1 MIKFFILM
9 GVLVLTIGMI
19 YLLNL
24 KFNILKYFIKRK
36 ISFIFISLL
45 AAFLISLFVQFYENI
60 YRLDNYWINKNGYL
74 LEIIEDKEIISK
86 DENVLQKYL
95 KDFKPSPEENEKWN
109 CYKNFV
115 SKDVNFEMFDIV
127 INSVRILQ
135 FSSIDNTCYK
145 NTSKVFMDIS
155 YILVIVGLSFAI
167 FSLLYKRLNL
177 IIRKKNHS
185 VVIGL
190 NNNSRE
196 LISKLIAK
204 KENIKIYDNDNT
216 NKYINELENSGE
228 IIITGKLEYTI
239 ESNDYEII
247 NAKEIFIINDSD
259 AESLNNLAL
268 ILSKFKHE
276 DRKSEDKTKIYIE
289 IKNREN
295 KALFDKKGIYNKLI
309 TDYYEIY
316 LFSINEIIVQ
326 EMFKDRSLVSN
337 IKKIESGYV
346 ENLKILIVGFND
358 LSEEILYNIL
368 KLGHFDLN
376 KITEVTVIDDN
387 YELLN
392 SKYKTII
399 KRGKEPYENSNE
411 SLWKLEFLPYK
422 CLYEDRGYNRII
434 LCDKELNN
442 GLDILNYINNN
453 YHVQIKEKNTIIQ
466 VFNEHKNINDTINNR
481 DENNF
486 KNFSTFGDI
495 ETTVTLDNIK
505 NNSLYKVAE
514 YTNDFKE
521 TDESKKWINIDSFTI
536 ESNITEKLHMNIK
549 LNHFDLKINTSSSNK
564 EIDDLIN
571 SYYKE
576 KKQELLNILKD
587 YIEIDQFKKLPK
599 VFDNFIKNYK
609 DEKFELFDNIKLDY
623 NLCNKIEQKFN
634 NGLDLKITIEDLFKI
649 IDYDKDKEELSIKI
663 KKLKLLIQN
672 LRLSYNEKLKNN
684 FDKLIKTLEEYDN
697 LEKEIIDISSEKFQN
712 IKKDYL
718 DEIRNLGLKTR
729 KDYLD
734 FFNTLKKELINKETT
749 NEFESLN
756 FIKLSNESKKEL
768 DEFYDK
774 YKKLEVDQKLIDLE
788 NNKFKLNV
796 CFLFSSIELFLKSN
810 EKQVETIIDNLAQIE
825 HTRWNAYHILNGWE
839 RRKIKEKDMIKKEHF
854 DLCDWETLK
863 EDDPYVV
870 KYDYKNIYQIPF
882 VAYCLGFE
890 IMKIEEEGI

>member
-1 MIKFFILM
+1 MAKPQINKS
-9 GVLVLTIGMI
+9 T
-19 YLLNL
+19 
-24 KFNILKYFIKRK
+24 
-36 ISFIFISLL
+36 
-45 AAFLISLFVQFYENI
+45 LISLMLHLFIGIALLIFSNTTNVLVPSRSDGVEVSLVSMPNQTVEPYTPPIKAQTAPIKTLDTPADINVKQNNKPVPAPKPKVETPKPIVKPIPTPTPAPVQATPQPTKVQTKVKP
-60 YRLDNYWINKNGYL
+60 INKKAQ
-74 LEIIEDKEIISK
+74 IKEVKI
-86 DENVLQKYL
+86 
-95 KDFKPSPEENEKWN
+95 
-109 CYKNFV
+109 
-115 SKDVNFEMFDIV
+115 
-127 INSVRILQ
+127 
-135 FSSIDNTCYK
+135 
-145 NTSKVFMDIS
+145 
-155 YILVIVGLSFAI
+155 
-167 FSLLYKRLNL
+167 
-177 IIRKKNHS
+177 
-185 VVIGL
+185 
-190 NNNSRE
+190 NNS
-196 LISKLIAK
+196 IP
-204 KENIKIYDNDNT
+204 
-216 NKYINELENSGE
+216 
-228 IIITGKLEYTI
+228 
-239 ESNDYEII
+239 
-247 NAKEIFIINDSD
+247 F
-259 AESLNNLAL
+259 NLY
-268 ILSKFKHE
+268 H
-276 DRKSEDKTKIYIE
+276 

-368 KLGHFDLN
+368 KLGHFDLD

-399 KRGKEPYENSNE
+399 KRGKEPYENNNNK

-505 NNSLYKVAE
+505 NNNLYKVAE

-549 LNHFDLKINTSSSNK
+549 LNHFDLKINTSSRNNK
-564 EIDDLIN
+564 LDDLTN

-663 KKLKLLIQN
+663 KKLKT
-672 LRLSYNEKLKNN
+672 KL
-684 FDKLIKTLEEYDN
+684 
-697 LEKEIIDISSEKFQN
+697 
-712 IKKDYL
+712 
-718 DEIRNLGLKTR
+718 
-729 KDYLD
+729 
-734 FFNTLKKELINKETT
+734 
-749 NEFESLN
+749 
-756 FIKLSNESKKEL
+756 
-768 DEFYDK
+768 
-774 YKKLEVDQKLIDLE
+774 
-788 NNKFKLNV
+788 
-796 CFLFSSIELFLKSN
+796 
-810 EKQVETIIDNLAQIE
+810 
-825 HTRWNAYHILNGWE
+825 
-839 RRKIKEKDMIKKEHF
+839 
-854 DLCDWETLK
+854 
-863 EDDPYVV
+863 
-870 KYDYKNIYQIPF
+870 
-882 VAYCLGFE
+882 
-890 IMKIEEEGI
+890 

>member
-1 MIKFFILM
+1 MKFL
-9 GVLVLTIGMI
+9 
-19 YLLNL
+19 
-24 KFNILKYFIKRK
+24 LKYKKWILIILFI
-36 ISFIFISLL
+36 IPLLVSLY
-45 AAFLISLFVQFYENI
+45 IQYDENI
-60 YRLDNYWINKNGYL
+60 KKYDYWNYKVL
-74 LEIIEDKEIISK
+74 EKLEIATKEEISKLRSEEDVANFKDSKKEIIRNFKPTSEQYK
-86 DENVLQKYL
+86 DYGCYKKFNTNTDESIDIIINSLGVLQFGRINDECFSKESKQYL
-95 KDFKPSPEENEKWN
+95 
-109 CYKNFV
+109 FV
-115 SKDVNFEMFDIV
+115 SYLFIYIAISFTI
-127 INSVRILQ
+127 IIL
-135 FSSIDNTCYK
+135 FIDK
-145 NTSKVFMDIS
+145 IR
-155 YILVIVGLSFAI
+155 
-167 FSLLYKRLNL
+167 RL
-177 IIRKKNHS
+177 IRYKNHS

-204 KENIKIYDNDNT
+204 KENIKIYENDST

-239 ESNDYEII
+239 ESNNCEII

-276 DRKSEDKTKIYIE
+276 KRKPEDKTKIYIE

-368 KLGHFDLN
+368 KLGHFDLD

-399 KRGKEPYENSNE
+399 KRGKEPYENNNNK

-486 KNFSTFGDI
+486 KNFYTFGDI
-495 ETTVTLDNIK
+495 ERTVTLDNIK

-549 LNHFDLKINTSSSNK
+549 LNHFDLKINTSSRNNK
-564 EIDDLIN
+564 LDDLTN

>member
-9 GVLVLTIGMI
+9 GVLVFTIGML

-86 DENVLQKYL
+86 DEKGLQKYL

-145 NTSKVFMDIS
+145 NISKVFMDIS

-216 NKYINELENSGE
+216 NKYINELENIGE
-228 IIITGKLEYTI
+228 MIISGKLEYTI
-239 ESNDYEII
+239 ENNNCDII
-247 NAKEIFIINDSD
+247 NAKEIYIINDND
-259 AESLNNLAL
+259 AESLSNLSLLLNKFNN
-268 ILSKFKHE
+268 SKN
-276 DRKSEDKTKIYIE
+276 RKIKDKTKIYIE

-368 KLGHFDLN
+368 KLGHFDLD

-399 KRGKEPYENSNE
+399 KRGKEPYENNNNK

-486 KNFSTFGDI
+486 KNFYTFGDI
-495 ETTVTLDNIK
+495 ERTVTLDNIK

-549 LNHFDLKINTSSSNK
+549 LNHFDLKINTSSRNNK
-564 EIDDLIN
+564 LDDLTN

-634 NGLDLKITIEDLFKI
+634 NGLNLKITIEDLFKI

-697 LEKEIIDISSEKFQN
+697 LENEIIDCEKFPN
-712 IKKDYL
+712 IKKDYI
-718 DEIRNLGLKTR
+718 DEIRNLELKTR

-734 FFNTLKKELINKETT
+734 FFNTLKKDSINNKTI

-788 NNKFKLNV
+788 NNKFKLNICV
-796 CFLFSSIELFLKSN
+796 LLSSLELFLKCKEN
-810 EKQVETIIDNLAQIE
+810 NIETIIDNLAQIE
-825 HTRWNAYHILNGWE
+825 HTRWNAYHILNGWT
-839 RRKIKEKDMIKKEHF
+839 RKKEKGKNMIKKEHF

>member
-1 MIKFFILM
+1 MINFFILIA
-9 GVLVLTIGMI
+9 VLVLTIGMI

-24 KFNILKYFIKRK
+24 KFNILKYLIKRK
-36 ISFIFISLL
+36 ISFIFLSLL

-74 LEIIEDKEIISK
+74 SEIIEDKEIISK

-145 NTSKVFMDIS
+145 NISKVFMDIS

-196 LISKLIAK
+196 LISNLIAK

-239 ESNDYEII
+239 ESNNCEII
-247 NAKEIFIINDSD
+247 NAKEIYIINDSD
-259 AESLNNLAL
+259 VESLNNLAL

-276 DRKSEDKTKIYIE
+276 NRKIKDKTKIYIE

-368 KLGHFDLN
+368 KLGHFDLD

-399 KRGKEPYENSNE
+399 KRGKEPYENNNNK

-505 NNSLYKVAE
+505 NNNLYKVAE

-521 TDESKKWINIDSFTI
+521 TDESKKWINIDSFTR

-549 LNHFDLKINTSSSNK
+549 LHHFGLEINLCSSNNK
-564 EIDDLIN
+564 VDDLIN
-571 SYYKE
+571 SYYENKRQE
-576 KKQELLNILKD
+576 FSNISDENEIKNRFKQ
-587 YIEIDQFKKLPK
+587 LPK

-634 NGLDLKITIEDLFKI
+634 NGLNLKITIEDLFKI

-863 EDDPYVV
+863 KDDSGVV

-890 IMKIEEEGI
+890 IVEIED